1 MATVNYQEKGVV
13 FDIQRFSVNDGP
25 GIRTIVFLKGC
36 PLSCLWCC
44 NPESQRKEPDVMYD
58 AKKCIGCGK
67 CMKACVHGAIGPG
80 NTTWVDRSKCV
91 GCGECV
97 NVCPTGALTL
107 KGEVMTVSEVIHVLR
122 RDAHYFR
129 KSGGGV
135 TLSGG
140 EPLMQWKYARELLK
154 ACKAQGWDTAIET
167 TGYGSEEAIEA
178 VIPYLDLVLLDCKST
193 DPVVHKRVT
202 GVSNE
207 LIQKNARK
215 IVSMANKVIIRVPTI
230 PTVNA
235 SEEEFHRIAEYAKSL
250 GVDTVHVLPYHTLGQ
265 SKYEMLGKAYAMG
278 YEIKSLPREEAA
290 VYQRVVESHG
300 LKCMVGG

>member
-58 AKKCIGCGK
+58 AKKCVGCGK

-167 TGYGSEEAIEA
+167 TGYGSDEAIEA

-250 GVDTVHVLPYHTLGQ
+250 GVDTVHVLLYHTLGQ

-290 VYQRVVESHG
+290 VYQQVVESHG

>member
-1 MATVNYQEKGVV
+1 M
-13 FDIQRFSVNDGP
+13 
-25 GIRTIVFLKGC
+25 
-36 PLSCLWCC
+36 
-44 NPESQRKEPDVMYD
+44 
-58 AKKCIGCGK
+58 
-67 CMKACVHGAIGPG
+67 
-80 NTTWVDRSKCV
+80 
-91 GCGECV
+91 

-167 TGYGSEEAIEA
+167 TGYGSDEAIEA

-290 VYQRVVESHG
+290 VYQQVVESHG

>member
-1 MATVNYQEKGVV
+1 
-13 FDIQRFSVNDGP
+13 
-25 GIRTIVFLKGC
+25 
-36 PLSCLWCC
+36 
-44 NPESQRKEPDVMYD
+44 
-58 AKKCIGCGK
+58 
-67 CMKACVHGAIGPG
+67 MKTCQQGAIGPQ
-80 NTTWVDRSKCV
+80 NPNWVDRNKCI

-107 KGEVMTVSEVIHVLR
+107 KGEVMTVSEVIQVLR

-140 EPLMQWKYARELLK
+140 EPLSQWKYARELLK

-167 TGYGSEEAIEA
+167 TGYGSDEAIEA
-178 VIPYLDLVLLDCKST
+178 VVPYLDLVLLDCKST

-207 LIQKNARK
+207 LIQKNSRK
-215 IVSMANKVIIRVPTI
+215 IVGMANKVIIRVPTI

-278 YEIKSLPREEAA
+278 YEIKSLPREEAE
-290 VYQRVVESHG
+290 VYRKIIESHG
-300 LKCMVGG
+300 LHCLIGG

>member
-58 AKKCIGCGK
+58 AKKCVGCGK

>member
-25 GIRTIVFLKGC
+25 GIRSIVFLKGC

-44 NPESQRKEPDVMYD
+44 NPESQRVEPDVMYD
-58 AKKCIGCGK
+58 QKKCVGCGK
-67 CMKACVHGAIGPG
+67 CVKACRQGAIGPG
-80 NTTWVDRSKCV
+80 NEKWIDRTKCI

-97 NVCPTGALTL
+97 DVCPTGALSL
-107 KGEVMTVSEVIHVLR
+107 KGEVMTINEIIQILR

-129 KSGGGV
+129 NSGGGV

-140 EPLMQWKYARELLK
+140 EPLSQWKFARELLK
-154 ACKAQGWDTAIET
+154 ACKAQGWETAIET
-167 TGYGSEEAIEA
+167 TGFGTDEAIEA
-178 VIPYLDLVLLDCKST
+178 VIPYVDVVLLDCKST
-193 DPVVHKRVT
+193 DPEVHKRVT

-207 LIQKNARK
+207 LIRKNSAKIAALANK
-215 IVSMANKVIIRVPTI
+215 IVMRVPTI

-235 SEEEFHRIAEYAKSL
+235 SEEEFHRIAEFAKSL
-250 GVDTVHVLPYHTLGQ
+250 NIDTVHVLPYHTLGE

-278 YEIKSLPREEAA
+278 YEIKSLPREEAV
-290 VYQRVVESHG
+290 VYQKIIQSHG
-300 LKCMVGG
+300 LNSLIGG

>member
-58 AKKCIGCGK
+58 AKKCVGCGK

-290 VYQRVVESHG
+290 VYQQIVESHG

>member
-44 NPESQRKEPDVMYD
+44 NPESQRREPDVMYD

-135 TLSGG
+135 TLSGE

>member
-25 GIRTIVFLKGC
+25 GIRSIVFLKGC

-44 NPESQRKEPDVMYD
+44 NPESQRIEPDVMYD
-58 AKKCIGCGK
+58 QKKCIGCGK
-67 CMKACVHGAIGPG
+67 CMKACRQGAIGPE
-80 NTTWVDRSKCV
+80 NLSWVDRSKCI

-107 KGEVMTVSEVIHVLR
+107 KGEVMSVNEIIQVLR

-140 EPLMQWKYARELLK
+140 EPLTQWRFARELLK

-167 TGYGSEEAIEA
+167 TAYGTDEAIEA
-178 VIPYLDLVLLDCKST
+178 VIPYVDLVLMDCKST
-193 DPVVHKRVT
+193 DPEVHKRVT

-207 LIQKNARK
+207 KIRKNAAK
-215 IVSMANKVIIRVPTI
+215 IVKIANQVIIRVPTI

-235 SEEEFHRIAEYAKSL
+235 F
-250 GVDTVHVLPYHTLGQ
+250 
-265 SKYEMLGKAYAMG
+265 
-278 YEIKSLPREEAA
+278 
-290 VYQRVVESHG
+290 
-300 LKCMVGG
+300 

>member
-202 GVSNE
+202 GVGNE

-290 VYQRVVESHG
+290 VYQQVVESHG

>member
-1 MATVNYQEKGVV
+1 MAEKGLV
-13 FDIQRFSVNDGP
+13 FDIKRFAVHDGH
-25 GIRTIVFLKGC
+25 GIRSTVFLKGC

-44 NPESQRKEPDVMYD
+44 NPESQRREPDVMYD

-67 CMKACVHGAIGPG
+67 CMKTCQQGAIGPQ
-80 NTTWVDRSKCV
+80 NPNWVDRNKCI

-107 KGEVMTVSEVIHVLR
+107 KGEVMTVSEVIQVLR

-140 EPLMQWKYARELLK
+140 EPLSQWKYARELLK

-167 TGYGSEEAIEA
+167 TGYGSDEAIEA
-178 VIPYLDLVLLDCKST
+178 VVPYLDLVLLDCKST

-207 LIQKNARK
+207 LIQKNSRK
-215 IVSMANKVIIRVPTI
+215 IVGMANKVIIRVPTI

-278 YEIKSLPREEAA
+278 YEIKSLPREEAE
-290 VYQRVVESHG
+290 VYRKIIESHG
-300 LKCMVGG
+300 LHCLIGG

>member
-58 AKKCIGCGK
+58 AKKCVGCGK

-154 ACKAQGWDTAIET
+154 AIET

-290 VYQRVVESHG
+290 VYQQVVESHG

>member
-129 KSGGGV
+129 KSGGGI

-193 DPVVHKRVT
+193 DPTVHKRVT

-207 LIQKNARK
+207 LIQKNSRK

-290 VYQRVVESHG
+290 VYQQIVESHG

>member
-1 MATVNYQEKGVV
+1 M

-25 GIRTIVFLKGC
+25 GIRSIVFLKGC

-44 NPESQRKEPDVMYD
+44 NPESQRVEPDVMYD
-58 AKKCIGCGK
+58 QKKCVGCGK
-67 CMKACVHGAIGPG
+67 CVKACRQGAIGPG
-80 NTTWVDRSKCV
+80 NEKWIDRTKCI

-97 NVCPTGALTL
+97 DVCPTGALSL
-107 KGEVMTVSEVIHVLR
+107 KGEVMTINEIIQILR

-129 KSGGGV
+129 NSGGGV

-140 EPLMQWKYARELLK
+140 EPLSQWKFARELLK
-154 ACKAQGWDTAIET
+154 ACKAQGWETAIET
-167 TGYGSEEAIEA
+167 TGFGTDEAIEA
-178 VIPYLDLVLLDCKST
+178 VIPYVDVVLLDCKST
-193 DPVVHKRVT
+193 DPEVHKRVT

-207 LIQKNARK
+207 LIRKNSAK
-215 IVSMANKVIIRVPTI
+215 IAALANQIVMRVPTI

-235 SEEEFHRIAEYAKSL
+235 SEEEFHRIAEFAKSL
-250 GVDTVHVLPYHTLGQ
+250 NIDTVHVLPYHTLGE

-290 VYQRVVESHG
+290 VYQKILESHG
-300 LKCMVGG
+300 LKSLIGG

>member
-1 MATVNYQEKGVV
+1 MATVNYQEKGVG

-25 GIRTIVFLKGC
+25 GIRSIVFLKGC

-44 NPESQRKEPDVMYD
+44 NPESQRIEPDVMYD
-58 AKKCIGCGK
+58 QKKCIGCGK
-67 CMKACVHGAIGPG
+67 CMKACQQGAIGPE
-80 NTTWVDRSKCV
+80 NLSWVDRSKCI

-107 KGEVMTVSEVIHVLR
+107 KGEVMSVNEIIQVLR

-140 EPLMQWKYARELLK
+140 EPLTQWRFARELLK

-167 TGYGSEEAIEA
+167 TAYGTDEAIEA
-178 VIPYLDLVLLDCKST
+178 VIPYVDLVLMDCKST
-193 DPVVHKRVT
+193 DPEVHKRVT

-207 LIQKNARK
+207 KIRKNAAK
-215 IVSMANKVIIRVPTI
+215 IV
-230 PTVNA
+230 
-235 SEEEFHRIAEYAKSL
+235 
-250 GVDTVHVLPYHTLGQ
+250 
-265 SKYEMLGKAYAMG
+265 
-278 YEIKSLPREEAA
+278 
-290 VYQRVVESHG
+290 
-300 LKCMVGG
+300 

>member
-1 MATVNYQEKGVV
+1 
-13 FDIQRFSVNDGP
+13 
-25 GIRTIVFLKGC
+25 
-36 PLSCLWCC
+36 
-44 NPESQRKEPDVMYD
+44 MYD

-67 CMKACVHGAIGPG
+67 CMKACQHGAIGPG
-80 NTTWVDRSKCV
+80 NETWVDRSKCV

-129 KSGGGV
+129 KSGGGI

-167 TGYGSEEAIEA
+167 TGYGSDEAIEA

-193 DPVVHKRVT
+193 DPTVHKRVT

-207 LIQKNARK
+207 LIQKNSRK

-290 VYQRVVESHG
+290 VYQQIVESHG

>member
-44 NPESQRKEPDVMYD
+44 NPESQRREPDVMYD

-67 CMKACVHGAIGPG
+67 CMKACQHGAIGPG
-80 NTTWVDRSKCV
+80 NETWVDRSKCV

-129 KSGGGV
+129 KSGGGI

-290 VYQRVVESHG
+290 VYQQVVESDG

>member
-13 FDIQRFSVNDGP
+13 FDIPRFSVNDGP

-44 NPESQRKEPDVMYD
+44 NPESQRREPDVMYD

>member
-58 AKKCIGCGK
+58 AKKCVGCGK

-129 KSGGGV
+129 KSGGGI

-290 VYQRVVESHG
+290 VYQQVVESHG